1 MKNIIKIISLIIL
14 FSLNTYAQ
22 KSKISPL
29 DPRKYDAWSVE
40 YPEYRLFFESYI
52 EQYKIINPVDSL
64 IVDVKPNDKV
74 IIVTSVLEK
83 DINKKIFEIW
93 YGLDGQYT
101 IIPREKITWI
111 FGTEFQ
117 KILVEKNYFHLDSKV
132 VFFDSDQG
140 RIANTYLSTNDLWT
154 DKSIII
160 STEKIFSKI
169 PGRPD
174 YAMTIN
180 LSNELLGYPKG
191 IYNNVG
197 LGISMKLVEIGILIP
212 FNGYKY
218 PLFVID
224 SSNVQGN
231 TGDEYYG
238 SLYGGYGKFDISGIK
253 GNIEFHATPINA
265 DDINTNSDETINS
278 MIGLLKAS
286 ITTKI
291 DLLKSEYSSIRPR
304 ISLYPGIYTHRYNLF
319 DLNVDEG
326 NSLTSIPY
334 NETNLYARLEYISI
348 IKKDYPLIESFY
360 QLMLNHS
367 SILSLSVNISKNFSL
382 RFDSIHYFDS
392 DITVGL
398 PKDLF
403 TVGIRIKL
411 DY

>member
-29 DPRKYDAWSVE
+29 DSRKYDAWSVE

-101 IIPREKITWI
+101 IIPREKISWI

-169 PGRPD
+169 
-174 YAMTIN
+174 
-180 LSNELLGYPKG
+180 
-191 IYNNVG
+191 
-197 LGISMKLVEIGILIP
+197 
-212 FNGYKY
+212 
-218 PLFVID
+218 
-224 SSNVQGN
+224 
-231 TGDEYYG
+231 
-238 SLYGGYGKFDISGIK
+238 
-253 GNIEFHATPINA
+253 
-265 DDINTNSDETINS
+265 
-278 MIGLLKAS
+278 
-286 ITTKI
+286 
-291 DLLKSEYSSIRPR
+291 
-304 ISLYPGIYTHRYNLF
+304 
-319 DLNVDEG
+319 
-326 NSLTSIPY
+326 
-334 NETNLYARLEYISI
+334 
-348 IKKDYPLIESFY
+348 
-360 QLMLNHS
+360 
-367 SILSLSVNISKNFSL
+367 
-382 RFDSIHYFDS
+382 
-392 DITVGL
+392 
-398 PKDLF
+398 
-403 TVGIRIKL
+403 
-411 DY
+411 